1 MPIILMKP
9 SWIFDEFTL
18 QLKICSAWIDS
29 GMYNYATPPGQNEP
43 VWTNLTVQQVAA
55 ETILACTAN
64 GIPCTTQY
72 GFLHKSGTPSRT
84 QWYVVLQ
91 NVPADLT
98 VQRVANLGCSHCA
111 HLSSVTDKQP
121 PVKKW
126 AGMHKKLSL
135 SSDAHIVFLCLTFFA
150 WELWQVPNLGGWKNF
165 CIFYSR
171 NTNFQLPF
179 WDAVQNLEYI

>member
-1 MPIILMKP
+1 
-9 SWIFDEFTL
+9 
-18 QLKICSAWIDS
+18 
-29 GMYNYATPPGQNEP
+29 MYNYATPPGQNEP

-64 GIPCTTQY
+64 GIPCTMQY
-72 GFLHKSGTPSRT
+72 GFLHKSGTSSRA

-126 AGMHKKLSL
+126 AGMRKKLSL
-135 SSDAHIVFLCLTFFA
+135 SSDPHIVLPSLPGSYDKSQSWVVGKTLYFLCWKYTFSTAF
-150 WELWQVPNLGGWKNF
+150 LRRCPKSGIYVGG
-165 CIFYSR
+165 FY
-171 NTNFQLPF
+171 
-179 WDAVQNLEYI
+179 VYHHG

>member
-1 MPIILMKP
+1 
-9 SWIFDEFTL
+9 
-18 QLKICSAWIDS
+18 
-29 GMYNYATPPGQNEP
+29 MYNHATPPGQNEP

-64 GIPCTTQY
+64 DIPCTTQY
-72 GFLHKSGTPSRT
+72 GVLHQSGTSSRV
-84 QWYVVLQ
+84 QWYAVAVLQ

-126 AGMHKKLSL
+126 AGMRKKLSL
-135 SSDAHIVFLCLTFFA
+135 SSDHHIVFLCLTFFA
-150 WELWQVPNLGGWKNF
+150 WEL
-165 CIFYSR
+165 
-171 NTNFQLPF
+171 
-179 WDAVQNLEYI
+179 